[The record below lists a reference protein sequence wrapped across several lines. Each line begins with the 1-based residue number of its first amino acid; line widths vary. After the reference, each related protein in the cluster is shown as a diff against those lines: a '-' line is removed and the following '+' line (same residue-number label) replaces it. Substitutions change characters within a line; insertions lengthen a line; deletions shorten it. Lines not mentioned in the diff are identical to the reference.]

1 LTNTLSKL
9 ELELDNRFTRSRN
22 LMQLY

>member
-1 LTNTLSKL
+1 LKL
-9 ELELDNRFTRSRN
+9 ELELDNRFTCSRN